1 MAAQPRLL
9 AVLRLLLAGSAAAA
23 SASSEGGAGEA
34 GEHAPH
40 GDVGGDASPPHLLL
54 VVVDDLGID
63 DTSVRVPGS
72 TPAAPN
78 GVLSPHIESLA
89 ASGIVLTD
97 WHVFKFCS
105 PSRSQMLTGRYA
117 YHLGQQTQMNLNPDG
132 ARCGIH
138 TGYSMLPKLLKQR
151 GYRSYMLGKWH
162 QGFFRREYIPTERGF
177 DRFIGFY
184 TGGESHRTHV
194 TSYGVY
200 GYLPSEWTP
209 AINETIPSKGCS
221 ALWDMHNDTAGS
233 APSAPAHFGGFAAE
247 ANGTYSNELCKCAKT
262 LCLIGFLSK
271 V

>member
-1 MAAQPRLL
+1 MMAAQPTLL

-23 SASSEGGAGEA
+23 SASST
-34 GEHAPH
+34 
-40 GDVGGDASPPHLLL
+40 PPHLLL

-72 TPAAPN
+72 TPAVPN

-138 TGYSMLPKLLKQR
+138 TGC
-151 GYRSYMLGKWH
+151 
-162 QGFFRREYIPTERGF
+162 
-177 DRFIGFY
+177 
-184 TGGESHRTHV
+184 
-194 TSYGVY
+194 
-200 GYLPSEWTP
+200 
-209 AINETIPSKGCS
+209 ET
-221 ALWDMHNDTAGS
+221 ARA
-233 APSAPAHFGGFAAE
+233 APARPHA
-247 ANGTYSNELCKCAKT
+247 L
-262 LCLIGFLSK
+262 